1 VHPWNGGRVEERLVG
16 GRNEGA
22 VRVGATVRRT
32 AGTQTPAVQALLRH
46 LEAVG
51 FTGAPRVLGLDGQ
64 GREVL
69 SHLDGLTV
77 GDSRP
82 WPSWAHSDAA
92 LGAAGRWLRDFHAA
106 SRSFVAPP
114 GSRWFG
120 GRGGVGP
127 GGVGPGGV
135 GPGGVGPGEVIGHH
149 DAAPYNAVWRPTH
162 AGEDPR
168 AGELVGFIDWDLAH
182 PMTPLND
189 LAFVALTWVPLTA
202 RDVAAADGFGAD
214 TDRARRLDLLLAAYG
229 WTGTVREVLTAVR
242 RRALEHASGLR
253 AAALDGWGA
262 AVDLVAEGVADAFD
276 RAVTELDDS
285 IDQFHDRSGR

>member
-1 VHPWNGGRVEERLVG
+1 MHPWNGGRVEERLVG

>member
-1 VHPWNGGRVEERLVG
+1 MHPWNGGRVEERLVG

-135 GPGGVGPGEVIGHH
+135 GPGEVIGHH
-149 DAAPYNAVWRPTH
+149 DAAPYNAVWHPTPTS
-162 AGEDPR
+162 EDPR

>member
-1 VHPWNGGRVEERLVG
+1 MHPWNGGRVEERLVG

-51 FTGAPRVLGLDGQ
+51 FTGAPRALGLDGR

-120 GRGGVGP
+120 GRGR
-127 GGVGPGGV
+127 VGPGGV

-149 DAAPYNAVWRPTH
+149 DAAPYNAVWHPTPT
-162 AGEDPR
+162 GEDPG

-202 RDVAAADGFGAD
+202 RDVAAADGFPVD
-214 TDRARRLDLLLAAYG
+214 TDRARRLGLLLAAYG
-229 WTGTVREVLTAVR
+229 WTGTVHDVLTAVR
-242 RRALEHASGLR
+242 HRALEHASGLR
-253 AAALDGWGA
+253 AAALNGWA
-262 AVDLVAEGVADAFD
+262 PAVELVVEGVADAFD
-276 RAVTELDDS
+276 RAATELDDS

>member
-51 FTGAPRVLGLDGQ
+51 FTGAPRVLGLDGR

-106 SRSFVAPP
+106 
-114 GSRWFG
+114 
-120 GRGGVGP
+120 
-127 GGVGPGGV
+127 
-135 GPGGVGPGEVIGHH
+135 
-149 DAAPYNAVWRPTH
+149 
-162 AGEDPR
+162 
-168 AGELVGFIDWDLAH
+168 
-182 PMTPLND
+182 
-189 LAFVALTWVPLTA
+189 
-202 RDVAAADGFGAD
+202 
-214 TDRARRLDLLLAAYG
+214 
-229 WTGTVREVLTAVR
+229 
-242 RRALEHASGLR
+242 
-253 AAALDGWGA
+253 
-262 AVDLVAEGVADAFD
+262 
-276 RAVTELDDS
+276 
-285 IDQFHDRSGR
+285 